1 MKEDAIGKVLDM
13 RNRQILTNTE
23 EETMTA
29 DFWKQKW
36 AEQQALMEEMREE
49 NVILQQVCRESASQS
64 DQLQNQVLQLQQ
76 ENDNQQQLMNQQS
89 SAGQ

>member
-36 AEQQALMEEMREE
+36 AEQ
-49 NVILQQVCRESASQS
+49 
-64 DQLQNQVLQLQQ
+64 
-76 ENDNQQQLMNQQS
+76 
-89 SAGQ
+89 